1 MMQRKKLRSWPRKAC
16 GSTTANRSEGG
27 TGGGEDARARRCE
40 MPSRGKSEARERER
54 KRLGGDDGGLT
65 GRVIGRSTM
74 EKEDNGM
81 MIYSATGR
89 SETSVRRQERDYEA
103 INIYPAMSIR

>member
-1 MMQRKKLRSWPRKAC
+1 MEALLLTGARGEQEVGRMRGLDVAR
-16 GSTTANRSEGG
+16 GSAGG
-27 TGGGEDARARRCE
+27 KR
-40 MPSRGKSEARERER
+40 EARER

-65 GRVIGRSTM
+65 GRVIGRSTT

>member
-1 MMQRKKLRSWPRKAC
+1 MRGLDVARGHA
-16 GSTTANRSEGG
+16 
-27 TGGGEDARARRCE
+27 GGGV
-40 MPSRGKSEARERER
+40 KRERER

-74 EKEDNGM
+74 EKEDKGT
-81 MIYSATGR
+81 MIYSATGC

-103 INIYPAMSIR
+103 TNMCRDEHSVREPGREVG